1 LGLLSAWEAGLRPPR
16 LKDVAAAAGVHPA
29 TASRALN
36 EHTVGLL
43 SPETAERV
51 RQAADRLGYRVNRMA
66 RGLKTR
72 RSFAIGMLIPDITNP
87 FFPPIVKGA
96 EDALAHAGYTLVLAN
111 TDNDEAKERLQLSG
125 MLQSQ
130 VDGLII
136 ATARRRGAAV
146 EQLRS
151 GPVPMVLVNR
161 TIDRG
166 GVSAVIPDDL
176 GSMGLAVRHLH
187 ELGHRRIG
195 HVGGPQDTST
205 GSRRAKGFAAVM
217 HELGLPA
224 GRMVRANLFNE
235 EEGRLA
241 AAVLLE
247 REPTLTAIVA
257 ANDLL
262 ALGTLDAAS
271 EAGLRCPDDLSI
283 MGMNDMPLSDRIQP
297 PLSTVRVGEYELGRQ
312 AARVL
317 LSHIESPGRRPETIL
332 IAPEL
337 IVREST
343 AKPASNRRRVAASK
357 RRAPRPDPRP
367 ARRTPKR
374 GRDAGP
380 QPGEPAAR
388 GRDIGPHHRD
398 PADRDREPT
407 ARGREPTA
415 PDRDP
420 TAQDRE
426 PTARGREP
434 TARDR
439 EPTARDQEPTAPD
452 RDPTAQD
459 REPTARG
466 REPTAPDR
474 EPEPRHR
481 EPTGPDGEPKARD
494 LDAQRDPER
503 ALKDPEASALHG

>member
-1 LGLLSAWEAGLRPPR
+1 LTSPAADRYRLATSSGLLSAWEAGLRPPR

-36 EHTVGLL
+36 EHTAGLL

-66 RGLKTR
+66 RALKTR

-130 VDGLII
+130 VDGLIM

-217 HELGLPA
+217 RELGLPA
-224 GRMVRANLFNE
+224 GRMVRAKLFNE
-235 EEGRLA
+235 EEGARA
-241 AAVLLE
+241 AAILLE

-262 ALGTLDAAS
+262 ALGTLDAAG
-271 EAGLRCPDDLSI
+271 EAGLRCPEDLSI

-312 AARVL
+312 AAGLL
-317 LSHIESPGRRPETIL
+317 LSHIEQPGRRPETIL
-332 IAPEL
+332 IEPEL

-343 AKPASNRRRVAASK
+343 AKPADRRRAVATGRDQEPT
-357 RRAPRPDPRP
+357 RRSPKPDREAGQRLPATAGRDGGTGQQHDEA
-367 ARRTPKR
+367 ARRDRETTEPDR
-374 GRDAGP
+374 ETTQRDR
-380 QPGEPAAR
+380 ETMAR
-388 GRDIGPHHRD
+388 ELD
-398 PADRDREPT
+398 PADRDAENH
-407 ARGREPTA
+407 
-415 PDRDP
+415 RDP
-420 TAQDRE
+420 DHR
-426 PTARGREP
+426 PRG
-434 TARDR
+434 
-439 EPTARDQEPTAPD
+439 
-452 RDPTAQD
+452 
-459 REPTARG
+459 
-466 REPTAPDR
+466 
-474 EPEPRHR
+474 
-481 EPTGPDGEPKARD
+481 
-494 LDAQRDPER
+494 
-503 ALKDPEASALHG
+503 PEASTLHG